1 LFATGPSS
9 LTVEALARHEA
20 GQIDSNVTFP
30 DIESL
35 SIGATSAA
43 KSSCT
48 WASQWTDCT
57 NVTLSRVLQRFAA
70 SNLAQ
75 HKEVG
80 SLGRQFSFPFCKLCA
95 HLLSLTFTNHS

>member
-1 LFATGPSS
+1 M
-9 LTVEALARHEA
+9 TVEALARHEA
-20 GQIDSNVTFP
+20 CQNDSNVTFP

-48 WASQWTDCT
+48 LASQWTECT
-57 NVTLSRVLQRFAA
+57 NMTFSRVLQRFAT

-75 HKEVG
+75 HKEVCG
-80 SLGRQFSFPFCKLCA
+80 QIFIVFFVNYIVHL
-95 HLLSLTFTNHS
+95 LLSLFTNLCFCDN

>member
-1 LFATGPSS
+1 MQWYTAESLRKLFDLGPSS

-20 GQIDSNVTFP
+20 CQTNGSVAFP
-30 DIESL
+30 NIESL

-48 WASQWTDCT
+48 WASHLTDCT
-57 NVTLSRVLQRFAA
+57 NVTFGRVLQRFAT

-75 HKEVG
+75 HKEV
-80 SLGRQFSFPFCKLCA
+80 
-95 HLLSLTFTNHS
+95 

>member
-1 LFATGPSS
+1 M
-9 LTVEALARHEA
+9 EALARHEA
-20 GQIDSNVTFP
+20 CQSDVSVTFP

-43 KSSCT
+43 KSGRT

-57 NVTLSRVLQRFAA
+57 NVTFSKVLQRYST

-75 HKEVG
+75 HKEVT
-80 SLGRQFSFPFCKLCA
+80 R
-95 HLLSLTFTNHS
+95 